1 MFFRKK
7 KEMNKPVPSEEI
19 ESLISQG
26 MSDKDIIKKLKSEG
40 YSYENIENA
49 MLKAVKVGVDD
60 SGIGQDS
67 FDPGMP
73 GPAQQPQ
80 EQPIM
85 DEFSDIDV
93 KNAEE
98 LSPEQIVEELIEG
111 VVESKWKR
119 FDEEIERVNMEVNSI
134 KESAK
139 SAKPSESPDSSQYEE
154 RMNALSAQVEDISTR
169 VGGLEKAFKQFLPSL
184 TRNIESLS
192 AIIHEMKAKQ
202 RPADEPKPYYQ

>member
-7 KEMNKPVPSEEI
+7 KEMNNPVPPEEI
-19 ESLISQG
+19 DGMISQG
-26 MSDKDIIKKLKSEG
+26 LGDKDIIKKLKAEG

-60 SGIGQDS
+60 NGAAQDS
-67 FDPGMP
+67 FDPSMAP
-73 GPAQQPQ
+73 PPQQ
-80 EQPIM
+80 EQPM
-85 DEFSDIDV
+85 MEEFSDIDV

-119 FDEEIERVNMEVNSI
+119 FDEEIERVNMEINFI

-184 TRNIESLS
+184 TRNIDTFP
-192 AIIHEMKAKQ
+192 AKINERRASQ
-202 RPADEPKPYYQ
+202 PPGDERKPYYQ

>member
-7 KEMNKPVPSEEI
+7 KESNKVVPSEEI

-40 YSYENIENA
+40 YSYESIENA

-60 SGIGQDS
+60 SGVGQDS
-67 FDPGMP
+67 FDPALAAPVM
-73 GPAQQPQ
+73 QQPQ
-80 EQPIM
+80 EPPAI
-85 DEFSDIDV
+85 DDFSDMDM

-119 FDEEIERVNMEVNSI
+119 FDEEIERMNMEINSI
-134 KESAK
+134 KESSKNARPPEG
-139 SAKPSESPDSSQYEE
+139 SSDGSQYDEKI
-154 RMNALSAQVEDISTR
+154 NAISAQVEDISTR

-192 AIIHEMKAKQ
+192 AIIHEMKGKQ
-202 RPADEPKPYYQ
+202 QSEPKPYYQ